1 MIAVN
6 IIAVRAQTGKFLVEH
21 HRSLN
26 VRYEFPLVER
36 RIGRQKY
43 ENPLIY
49 DQRRPGLKQAGKNRK
64 SSQPRAP

>member
-1 MIAVN
+1 LALELRKLGLKQPTIAVN

-26 VRYEFPLVER
+26 VRYEFALVEM

-43 ENPLIY
+43 ET
-49 DQRRPGLKQAGKNRK
+49 R
-64 SSQPRAP
+64 